1 MVFRRRVCATAC
13 IERERDEEEEED
25 KKEINFIY
33 QRHRSLIPR
42 RSNGQLRN
50 RIVLFRQD
58 SQ

>member
-1 MVFRRRVCATAC
+1 MRYRLYR
-13 IERERDEEEEED
+13 ERERDEEEED

>member
-1 MVFRRRVCATAC
+1 MVFRRRVRATAC
-13 IERERDEEEEED
+13 IERERDEEEEEEED

-50 RIVLFRQD
+50 RIILFR
-58 SQ
+58 